1 MRFYKGEFIMYIEN
15 KNKIIVALTKLD
27 YAIENGADRWFIKD
41 PKYPS
46 LYLWSKH
53 LEYLHEVFALYDNES
68 DYKKLADIYDF
79 LEIERVCIQANTD
92 YNENKKQLEDYIRD
106 ITKKLTKAI

>member
-1 MRFYKGEFIMYIEN
+1 MYIEY
-15 KNKIIVALTKLD
+15 KDKIIVALTKLD
-27 YAIENGADRWFIKD
+27 DAIENGAERWFIKD